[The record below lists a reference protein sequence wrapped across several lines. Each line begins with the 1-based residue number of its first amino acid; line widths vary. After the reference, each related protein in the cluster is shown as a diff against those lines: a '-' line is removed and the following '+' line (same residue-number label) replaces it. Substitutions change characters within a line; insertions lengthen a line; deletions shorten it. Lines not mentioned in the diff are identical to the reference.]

1 MPEVLIA
8 GPDSRL
14 ASELTRRL
22 PGISIHPAPSPD
34 AVFERLH
41 SADLLILD
49 HQFLGEPIDLL
60 AEVRAISPD
69 LPVIYCLDPA
79 ADARLVRRLVL
90 DLRVKELVFHPVDPT
105 MLARHV
111 AAILGEPYSEA
122 PDPVPGA
129 VPEDPLARRLAEAWS
144 RARSKILARV
154 ETLDQAG
161 SAWLEGNLDSDL
173 RQQAQAEAHK
183 LAGSL
188 GTFGLLAGTRF
199 ARELERTL
207 ENKVR
212 GTESQALRFLEVVSA
227 LRLEVDRSP
236 ALQRHAGETP
246 TSDSDPRPALL
257 VTADAE
263 LAARLAE
270 EAIAR
275 RWEWQPVS
283 DPAAARRAV
292 AELNPAAVLIDVD
305 AGTAG
310 TLEFLTELA
319 ARTPPATAII
329 LTSAGNLMDRVE
341 VARRGGRGFFLKTL
355 PAAEIVE
362 AAQALLERQQPS
374 AHVIAVDDDQ
384 TVLDALGVLLGSH
397 GIRLTALNDPLALW
411 EKLEGSPPDL
421 LLLDIEMPQVS
432 GIELCRVVR
441 NDLRWAAIPVVFLT
455 ALTDRDTVRR
465 VFASGADDF
474 VAKPIVGPEL
484 VTRISNR
491 LERTRLL
498 RTIAEVDA
506 PTGLLNRARC
516 RQAFTDFLRLADRH
530 GQPMGLALLGV
541 DGLGRV
547 NEEYGSGAGDEVLHK
562 LGRCLREEFRSEE
575 IAGRWGDNEFAV
587 GLYGLDRQA
596 SVRRL
601 QELLRDF
608 SQRGFAAQIGRLTAQ
623 LASEGPSEFKVAL
636 SGGVAGYPE
645 DASDL
650 DGLLLAAG
658 EGRRRAS
665 AAGGN
670 QVLAA
675 ELEQAGVR
683 LVDLAVVS
691 GDEAT
696 MTLLT
701 HGIELEGYRTRSIR
715 SGLTAARALAGT
727 ERSLQARVVLIDADL
742 PRFDSLQLIEQL
754 ASEGVLPQTT
764 VIVLSSASRGHEA
777 AQALELGA
785 ADLIAKPVDLPA
797 LLYRVKQELGYRR
810 L

>member
-8 GPDSRL
+8 GPDSQL
-14 ASELTRRL
+14 ASELTRKL

-41 SADLLILD
+41 SADLLI
-49 HQFLGEPIDLL
+49 IDDRFVSETVKFL
-60 AEVRAISPD
+60 AELCAASPD
-69 LPVIYCLDPA
+69 LPVIYCLDAA

-90 DLRVKELVFHPVDPT
+90 DLDVKELVFHPVNPT
-105 MLARHV
+105 MLARQV
-111 AAILGEPYSEA
+111 ASILGEPYSDA
-122 PDPVPGA
+122 PDPVTGA

-144 RARSKILARV
+144 RARSKMLARV
-154 ETLDQAG
+154 ETIDQAG

-173 RQQAQAEAHK
+173 RQQAQTEAHK

-207 ENKVR
+207 ENRVR

-236 ALQRHAGETP
+236 ALQRDAGETP
-246 TSDSDPRPALL
+246 TNDSDPRPALL

-263 LAARLAE
+263 LAARLTE

-275 RWEWQPVS
+275 RWEWQSVS

-305 AGTAG
+305 AGTPG
-310 TLEFLTELA
+310 TLELLTELA

-329 LTSAGNLMDRVE
+329 LTSAGTLMDRVE

-384 TVLDALGVLLGSH
+384 TVLDALGVLLASH

-411 EKLEGSPPDL
+411 DKLEGSPPDL

-455 ALTDRDTVRR
+455 ALTDPDTVRR

-530 GQPMGLALLGV
+530 GQPMGVALLGV

-547 NEEYGSGAGDEVLHK
+547 NEQYGSGTADEVLHK
-562 LGRCLREEFRSEE
+562 LGRYLREEFRSEE

-608 SQRGFAAQIGRLTAQ
+608 SERGFAAQRGLTAQ
-623 LASEGPSEFKVAL
+623 LASASPSEFKVAL

-670 QVLAA
+670 RVLAA
-675 ELEQAGVR
+675 EPEQTGLR

-696 MTLLT
+696 MTLLA

-715 SGLTAARALAGT
+715 SGLTAARALAGP
-727 ERSLQARVVLIDADL
+727 ERSLQARVVLIDSDL
-742 PRFDSLQLIEQL
+742 PRFDSLELIEQL
-754 ASEGVLPQTT
+754 ASEGILRQTA
-764 VIVLSSASRGHEA
+764 VIVLSSASRGLEA
-777 AQALELGA
+777 VQALELGA

-797 LLYRVKQELGYRR
+797 LLDRVKQELGYRR
-810 L
+810 F